1 MSLTVKNSSAAK
13 IQDISQHGIWILVGQ
28 QEFFMP
34 FTEFP
39 WFLKATLGQMYHVEF
54 LHEHHLYWPDLDI
67 DIDVDPL
74 RHPDKYPLTYSV
86 TPLNQAFDKSPPHI

>member
-1 MSLTVKNSSAAK
+1 MSKKLKKAGKNISALAK
-13 IQDISQHGIWILVGQ
+13 AEIQNISQHGIWILVHQ

-39 WFLKATLGQMYHVEF
+39 WFLKATLEQMYHLEF

-67 DIDVDPL
+67 DIDVDSL
-74 RHPDKYPLTYSV
+74 SHPDKYPLKYSV
-86 TPLNQAFDKSPPHI
+86 ADPRQ